1 MFAAFFYLLRQRGLH
16 VSLNE
21 WMTLLEGM
29 EKGLHHSTLTGFYH
43 LCRAIVVK
51 NETEFDRFDQIF
63 LEFFKNVPYTGEL
76 PEDLLDWL
84 NHPSEDLKRTIADLR
99 SAGFPDETLEE
110 LLKMLE
116 ERLKEQTEEHNGG
129 NYWVGTQGRTPWGN
143 SGWHPNGIRI
153 GGQSMHRTA
162 MMVAGERKFRD
173 FRKDNKLDTRQFQ
186 MAFRTLRQLSAQERS
201 AEKELDVDATIHDTC
216 ESAGRL
222 EIRYRNPRKNT
233 VKVLLLMDSGGSM
246 DYYSGLCSQLFQAA
260 TKSNHFKELHTYY
273 FHNCIYGDV
282 YNGPRLWQDGQT
294 PTEWL
299 LQNFDASYKVILGR
313 CRHEPLRAAGKA
325 VRLAEPAVR
334 PLRSGMAGAVQ
345 KTLPLSH
352 LAEPGADAG
361 LSGLLDGDASGV
373 GQDVPHVRPF
383 RRGLGSWHEAP
394 DGEAVEETSPQHR
407 GQTKQKEVEHGFF
420 QAAGAAPR
428 RHRRHRQR
436 R

>member
-129 NYWVGTQGRTPWGN
+129 NYWVGTQGRSPFGN
-143 SGWHPNGIRI
+143 NGWHPNGIRI
-153 GGQSMHRTA
+153 GGQSRHRTA

-173 FRKDNKLDTRQFQ
+173 FRKDNTLDTRQFQ

-201 AEKELDVDATIHDTC
+201 AEQEVDVDATIYC
-216 ESAGRL
+216 EKASHKGIIIGKQGAMLKKISSLARADMEKFMGTKVFL
-222 EIRYRNPRKNT
+222 QT
-233 VKVLLLMDSGGSM
+233 WVKV
-246 DYYSGLCSQLFQAA
+246 
-260 TKSNHFKELHTYY
+260 KENWRDNVNY
-273 FHNCIYGDV
+273 V
-282 YNGPRLWQDGQT
+282 R
-294 PTEWL
+294 
-299 LQNFDASYKVILGR
+299 SLGYR
-313 CRHEPLRAAGKA
+313 DE
-325 VRLAEPAVR
+325 
-334 PLRSGMAGAVQ
+334 
-345 KTLPLSH
+345 
-352 LAEPGADAG
+352 
-361 LSGLLDGDASGV
+361 
-373 GQDVPHVRPF
+373 
-383 RRGLGSWHEAP
+383 
-394 DGEAVEETSPQHR
+394 
-407 GQTKQKEVEHGFF
+407 
-420 QAAGAAPR
+420 
-428 RHRRHRQR
+428 
-436 R
+436 

>member
-186 MAFRTLRQLSAQERS
+186 MAFRTLRQLSAQEWS

-222 EIRYRNPRKNT
+222 EIRYKNPRKNT

-246 DYYSGLCSQLFQAA
+246 ATIPACAA
-260 TKSNHFKELHTYY
+260 SCFRRPPSPTTLKS
-273 FHNCIYGDV
+273 C
-282 YNGPRLWQDGQT
+282 T
-294 PTEWL
+294 PTISITA
-299 LQNFDASYKVILGR
+299 FTATFTTA
-313 CRHEPLRAAGKA
+313 P
-325 VRLAEPAVR
+325 
-334 PLRSGMAGAVQ
+334 
-345 KTLPLSH
+345 
-352 LAEPGADAG
+352 
-361 LSGLLDGDASGV
+361 ASGRTAKHLRN
-373 GQDVPHVRPF
+373 GFCR
-383 RRGLGSWHEAP
+383 
-394 DGEAVEETSPQHR
+394 TSTPATR
-407 GQTKQKEVEHGFF
+407 SFSL
-420 QAAGAAPR
+420 AMPP
-428 RHRRHRQR
+428 
-436 R
+436 

>member
-186 MAFRTLRQLSAQERS
+186 MAFRRLCLYSDQFGPEV
-201 AEKELDVDATIHDTC
+201 ELDIQRTVHDTC
-216 ESAGRL
+216 QKGGL
-222 EIRYRNPRKNT
+222 LQIRQKKPRRNAI
-233 VKVLLLMDSGGSM
+233 KVLMFIDCGGTM
-246 DYYSGLCSQLFQAA
+246 TPYHALCSRLFQAVSR
-260 TKSNHFKELHTYY
+260 SNRFKDLKIYY
-273 FHNCIYGDV
+273 FHNCIDEYL
-282 YNGPRLWQDGQT
+282 YTNPTLRLKYEVSTKKVLRECDK
-294 PTEWL
+294 
-299 LQNFDASYKVILGR
+299 DYKVIFVGDATMDVNELLYPPAEVTRNNQGFSGQDWLNYILKR
-313 CRHEPLRAAGKA
+313 YRSTVWLTPVLRKKGSCMGTWGAAYDIITDLFQMYPLTVKGLEDAMEQ
-325 VRLAEPAVR
+325 L
-334 PLRSGMAGAVQ
+334 MVQ
-345 KTLPLSH
+345 K
-352 LAEPGADAG
+352 
-361 LSGLLDGDASGV
+361 
-373 GQDVPHVRPF
+373 
-383 RRGLGSWHEAP
+383 
-394 DGEAVEETSPQHR
+394 
-407 GQTKQKEVEHGFF
+407 
-420 QAAGAAPR
+420 
-428 RHRRHRQR
+428 
-436 R
+436 

>member
-51 NETEFDRFDQIF
+51 NETEFDHFDQIF
-63 LEFFKNVPYTGEL
+63 LEFFKDVPYTGEL

-84 NHPSEDLKRTIADLR
+84 YHPSEDLKRTIADLR
-99 SAGFPDETLEE
+99 AAGFPDETLEE

-143 SGWHPNGIRI
+143 NGWHPNGIRI

-222 EIRYRNPRKNT
+222 EIRYKNP
-233 VKVLLLMDSGGSM
+233 
-246 DYYSGLCSQLFQAA
+246 
-260 TKSNHFKELHTYY
+260 
-273 FHNCIYGDV
+273 
-282 YNGPRLWQDGQT
+282 
-294 PTEWL
+294 
-299 LQNFDASYKVILGR
+299 GR
-313 CRHEPLRAAGKA
+313 TR
-325 VRLAEPAVR
+325 
-334 PLRSGMAGAVQ
+334 
-345 KTLPLSH
+345 
-352 LAEPGADAG
+352 
-361 LSGLLDGDASGV
+361 
-373 GQDVPHVRPF
+373 
-383 RRGLGSWHEAP
+383 
-394 DGEAVEETSPQHR
+394 
-407 GQTKQKEVEHGFF
+407 
-420 QAAGAAPR
+420 
-428 RHRRHRQR
+428 
-436 R
+436 

>member
-99 SAGFPDETLEE
+99 SAGFPNETLEE

-162 MMVAGERKFRD
+162 MMVAGERRVRD
-173 FRKDNKLDTRQFQ
+173 FRKDNTLDTRQFQ
-186 MAFRTLRQLSAQERS
+186 MAFRTLRQLSAQEWS

-222 EIRYRNPRKNT
+222 EIRYKNPRKNT

-246 DYYSGLCSQLFQAA
+246 DYYSGLCSQLFQAFQGILCLNGLHSSQNSIH
-260 TKSNHFKELHTYY
+260 SNH
-273 FHNCIYGDV
+273 N
-282 YNGPRLWQDGQT
+282 
-294 PTEWL
+294 
-299 LQNFDASYKVILGR
+299 QNYR
-313 CRHEPLRAAGKA
+313 R
-325 VRLAEPAVR
+325 
-334 PLRSGMAGAVQ
+334 
-345 KTLPLSH
+345 TLC
-352 LAEPGADAG
+352 
-361 LSGLLDGDASGV
+361 
-373 GQDVPHVRPF
+373 F
-383 RRGLGSWHEAP
+383 
-394 DGEAVEETSPQHR
+394 PQEQ
-407 GQTKQKEVEHGFF
+407 GN
-420 QAAGAAPR
+420 
-428 RHRRHRQR
+428 HRRNNQDQHQKIFILFQKNLQTTFFLTFRKFIESEFFLPSFYFLIRQKILFPIQISAYSFYRFIVISFHRYHSSFTDPQQNPC
-436 R
+436 

>member
-1 MFAAFFYLLRQRGLH
+1 MFAAFFYLLRQRGLD

-99 SAGFPDETLEE
+99 AAGFPDETLEE

-173 FRKDNKLDTRQFQ
+173 LSLIHISEPTRP
-186 MAFRTLRQLSAQERS
+186 
-201 AEKELDVDATIHDTC
+201 
-216 ESAGRL
+216 
-222 EIRYRNPRKNT
+222 Y
-233 VKVLLLMDSGGSM
+233 
-246 DYYSGLCSQLFQAA
+246 
-260 TKSNHFKELHTYY
+260 
-273 FHNCIYGDV
+273 
-282 YNGPRLWQDGQT
+282 
-294 PTEWL
+294 
-299 LQNFDASYKVILGR
+299 
-313 CRHEPLRAAGKA
+313 
-325 VRLAEPAVR
+325 
-334 PLRSGMAGAVQ
+334 
-345 KTLPLSH
+345 
-352 LAEPGADAG
+352 
-361 LSGLLDGDASGV
+361 
-373 GQDVPHVRPF
+373 
-383 RRGLGSWHEAP
+383 
-394 DGEAVEETSPQHR
+394 
-407 GQTKQKEVEHGFF
+407 
-420 QAAGAAPR
+420 
-428 RHRRHRQR
+428 
-436 R
+436 